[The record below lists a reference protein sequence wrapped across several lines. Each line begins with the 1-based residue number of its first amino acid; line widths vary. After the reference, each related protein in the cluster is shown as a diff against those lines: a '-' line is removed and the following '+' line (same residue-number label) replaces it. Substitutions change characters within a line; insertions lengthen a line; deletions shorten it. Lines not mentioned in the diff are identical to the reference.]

1 MHTHANLKFAASTC
15 VDAGDRGLPFA
26 NANIVLRLQTR
37 IRKALRSKQ
46 HGKACYRLPAHDQF
60 RLTDEAWLGIQKEIA
75 GSELTV
81 HEWCRKAALE
91 RLNNNYGFSKAERL
105 LLEHFVRAQYL
116 VTQGFQ
122 LLADDNLTGDQWKKF
137 RAIAT
142 ERASELTDNALALRA
157 PRSRERSR

>member
-1 MHTHANLKFAASTC
+1 MGKRVTDYPHTIS
-15 VDAGDRGLPFA
+15 
-26 NANIVLRLQTR
+26 
-37 IRKALRSKQ
+37 
-46 HGKACYRLPAHDQF
+46 F
-60 RLTDEAWLGIQKEIA
+60 RLTDEAWLGIQKQIA
-75 GSELTV
+75 GSNLTA

-91 RLNNNYGFSKAERL
+91 RLNNDYGLSKAERL

-122 LLADDNLTGDQWKKF
+122 LLADDNLTGDQWKKL

-157 PRSRERSR
+157 KLSRESSR

>member
-1 MHTHANLKFAASTC
+1 M
-15 VDAGDRGLPFA
+15 RE
-26 NANIVLRLQTR
+26 
-37 IRKALRSKQ
+37 IREPLRSNNM
-46 HGKACYRLPAHDQF
+46 GTRVTDYPPTISF
-60 RLTDEAWLGIQKEIA
+60 RLTNEAWLRIQKEIA
-75 GSELTV
+75 GSERTA

-91 RLNNNYGFSKAERL
+91 RLNNDYGLSKAERL

-122 LLADDNLTGDQWKKF
+122 LVADDNLTGDQWKKL

-157 PRSRERSR
+157 KLSRERT